1 MAPSLRL
8 GSCWVLA
15 VSRGFIADL
24 LLRDAATAARLKKG
38 PACGR
43 ARGGARSPRST
54 SVINSQERADDRK
67 RSKTHQQESVNR
79 HVGWRQRGFKESRD
93 RVIILKC

>member
-1 MAPSLRL
+1 M
-8 GSCWVLA
+8 LA
-15 VSRGFIADL
+15 VSRGSIADL

-43 ARGGARSPRST
+43 ARTRARARSPRST

-79 HVGWRQRGFKESRD
+79 RVGWRQRGFKESRD